1 VVRLEDFPCF
11 LRELFDL
18 HLELDVK
25 REVVQHFIDT
35 ADWVTNGTRTID
47 PLSFWNTQKYVIT
60 YICHFLI
67 SGHPL
72 GLLVRILHPEAY
84 RSLLDIQKLTDSWEA
99 VMIPFQTTSGSEIYS
114 FPLLEVC
121 YAVLQRHFSLS
132 TQYESL
138 SYGAKEQLDSVSSQ
152 CSSQRLTCE
161 AVDRLLAQMELSTG
175 IPGGVDLHR
184 HSCAFDVDNAI
195 GSIMTQYPDLDAIER
210 EYDPEYR
217 SPFDKRPNMRNS
229 YCMACQGFCTGH
241 CDNPLPAN

>member
-1 VVRLEDFPCF
+1 ML
-11 LRELFDL
+11 
-18 HLELDVK
+18 
-25 REVVQHFIDT
+25 
-35 ADWVTNGTRTID
+35 
-47 PLSFWNTQKYVIT
+47 
-60 YICHFLI
+60 
-67 SGHPL
+67 
-72 GLLVRILHPEAY
+72 
-84 RSLLDIQKLTDSWEA
+84 
-99 VMIPFQTTSGSEIYS
+99 PFQTTSGSEIYS

-138 SYGAKEQLDSVSSQ
+138 SDSYGAKGQLDSVSSQ
-152 CSSQRLTCE
+152 CSSQRLTGE

-184 HSCAFDVDNAI
+184 HSGAFDVDNAI

-210 EYDPEYR
+210 EYGPEYK

-241 CDNPLPAN
+241 CDNPLRPTAN